1 MPLACFSNVSSR
13 EKHAKGM
20 SLRYGVIVFGDLT
33 QAQHQIG
40 DTKLLIFFHTTQKKS
55 TSLQVYES
63 TGCRN
68 FENSK
73 LSSLLLLHIAD
84 WGGEGV
90 KKAAWERGG
99 FQAAA
104 YLD

>member
-1 MPLACFSNVSSR
+1 M
-13 EKHAKGM
+13 AKGM

-40 DTKLLIFFHTTQKKS
+40 DTKLLIFSHTTQKKS
-55 TSLQVYES
+55 TSLRVYGLS
-63 TGCRN
+63 KFRK
-68 FENSK
+68 FEAIVFT
-73 LSSLLLLHIAD
+73 SSSYRRLG
-84 WGGEGV
+84 GGEGV

-104 YLD
+104 YLDWNSLFR

>member
-1 MPLACFSNVSSR
+1 
-13 EKHAKGM
+13 M

-55 TSLQVYES
+55 TSLRVVEI
-63 TGCRN
+63 
-68 FENSK
+68 SK
-73 LSSLLLLHIAD
+73 IRSYRLYFFFISQI
-84 WGGEGV
+84 GKGE

-99 FQAAA
+99 FQAVA

>member
-1 MPLACFSNVSSR
+1 M
-13 EKHAKGM
+13 AKGM

-55 TSLQVYES
+55 TSLRVYKS
-63 TGCRN
+63 TSLRVV
-68 FENSK
+68 EISK
-73 LSSLLLLHIAD
+73 IRSYRLYFFFISQIG
-84 WGGEGV
+84 GGEGV

-104 YLD
+104 YLDWNSLFR

>member
-1 MPLACFSNVSSR
+1 MFLQQSLTYHCAGNM
-13 EKHAKGM
+13 AKGM

-55 TSLQVYES
+55 TSLRVVEI
-63 TGCRN
+63 
-68 FENSK
+68 SK
-73 LSSLLLLHIAD
+73 IRSYRLYFFFISQIG
-84 WGGEGV
+84 GGEGV

>member
-1 MPLACFSNVSSR
+1 MFLQQSLTYHRAGNM
-13 EKHAKGM
+13 AKGM

-40 DTKLLIFFHTTQKKS
+40 DTKLLIFFHTTQK
-55 TSLQVYES
+55 SLRVYES

-84 WGGEGV
+84 WEGV
-90 KKAAWERGG
+90 RA
-99 FQAAA
+99 
-104 YLD
+104 

>member
-40 DTKLLIFFHTTQKKS
+40 DTKLLNFFHTTQKKS
-55 TSLQVYES
+55 TSLRVVEIPKIRSYRLYFFFISQ
-63 TGCRN
+63 
-68 FENSK
+68 
-73 LSSLLLLHIAD
+73 I
-84 WGGEGV
+84 GGGDGV

>member
-40 DTKLLIFFHTTQKKS
+40 DTKLLIFFHTTQK
-55 TSLQVYES
+55 SLRVYES

>member
-1 MPLACFSNVSSR
+1 
-13 EKHAKGM
+13 M

-55 TSLQVYES
+55 TSLQVYKS
-63 TGCRN
+63 TSLRVV
-68 FENSK
+68 EISK
-73 LSSLLLLHIAD
+73 IRSYRLYFFFISQI
-84 WGGEGV
+84 GKGV

>member
-1 MPLACFSNVSSR
+1 M
-13 EKHAKGM
+13 AKGM

-40 DTKLLIFFHTTQKKS
+40 DTKLLIFFHTTKKKS
-55 TSLQVYES
+55 TSLRVYGLS
-63 TGCRN
+63 KFRK
-68 FENSK
+68 FEAIVFT
-73 LSSLLLLHIAD
+73 SSSYRRLG
-84 WGGEGV
+84 GGEGV

>member
-1 MPLACFSNVSSR
+1 M
-13 EKHAKGM
+13 AKGM

-55 TSLQVYES
+55 TSLRVYGLS
-63 TGCRN
+63 KFRK
-68 FENSK
+68 FEAIVFT
-73 LSSLLLLHIAD
+73 SSSYRRLGG
-84 WGGEGV
+84 WGR

-104 YLD
+104 YLDWNSLFR

>member
-40 DTKLLIFFHTTQKKS
+40 DTKLLIFFHTTQQKS
-55 TSLQVYES
+55 TSLRVVEI
-63 TGCRN
+63 
-68 FENSK
+68 SK
-73 LSSLLLLHIAD
+73 IRSYRLYFFFISQI
-84 WGGEGV
+84 GGV
-90 KKAAWERGG
+90 RA
-99 FQAAA
+99 
-104 YLD
+104 